1 MGDIYHH
8 AIIVIGTEW
17 RSHQLVAAREYAI
30 EAGNSVTEIVPSRT
44 NGFSSFM
51 VAPDGSKEG
60 WANSNEGDEVYFGWE
75 GGTRITR
82 SSNPPE
88 DWRRCSGESTS
99 WARRGTTG
107 LTVRR
112 ASARSS
118 CG

>member
-60 WANSNEGDEVYFGWE
+60 WANSNEGDEARDKLVAFLTDYENNGLLEWVEVYFGWE

-88 DWRRCSGESTS
+88 DWR
-99 WARRGTTG
+99 
-107 LTVRR
+107 
-112 ASARSS
+112 
-118 CG
+118 